1 MKVWLR
7 QKRNSL
13 GEFSQNWNDTAA
25 KTEND
30 IVFKKTCRIRSN
42 LGLRQKMMYSWNK
55 FVEIDLICG
64 QDKK

>member
-13 GEFSQNWNDTAA
+13 GEVSQNWNEFVA

-30 IVFKKTCRIRSN
+30 FVF
-42 LGLRQKMMYSWNK
+42 
-55 FVEIDLICG
+55 E
-64 QDKK
+64 

>member
-30 IVFKKTCRIRSN
+30 IVFEKNFRIRSN
-42 LGLRQKMMYSWNK
+42 LRLSQKKMFS
-55 FVEIDLICG
+55 
-64 QDKK
+64 